1 MKDSFNREV
10 DYLRISVTDRC
21 NLRCSYCMPEGIEK
35 VSHEAIMRNEE
46 IINIVKEASLI
57 GIKKIRITGGEPLVR
72 KGIVDLIKDISNVEG
87 IEEVAMTT
95 NGLLLKGQVGVLK
108 EAGLKRINLSLD
120 TLDAEKFK
128 QLTKAK
134 EMLDYH
140 AVINE
145 LIEHGM
151 TPIKLNVVLIKGIN
165 SDEIGDF
172 IELAD
177 QYDLLI
183 RFIELMPIGHLNFDW
198 ESHYISADE
207 VIKNYPLVHE
217 SNGKNT
223 VYYRVEGKRGRIG
236 FINPISHKFCGDCN
250 RIRLTSDGKLKPC
263 LHTDDEI
270 NVRGLTLEEVKQ
282 ELRRSIK
289 DKPSSHK
296 INEEDYEEIT
306 RTMNRIGG

>member
-1 MKDSFNREV
+1 
-10 DYLRISVTDRC
+10 
-21 NLRCSYCMPEGIEK
+21 MPDGIEK
-35 VSHEAIMRNEE
+35 VSHDAIMRHEE
-46 IINIVKEASLI
+46 IIDIVKEAALI

-72 KGIVDLIKDISNVEG
+72 KGIFDLIKEISSVNG

-95 NGLLLKGQVGVLK
+95 NGLLLRGHVKDLK
-108 EAGLKRINLSLD
+108 LAGLSRVNLSLD
-120 TLDAEKFK
+120 TLDSTKFK
-128 QLTKAK
+128 MLTKSK
-134 EMLDYH
+134 EMLDY
-140 AVINE
+140 IGIFEE

-165 SDEIGDF
+165 DDEINDF

-177 QYDLLI
+177 KYDLLI
-183 RFIELMPIGHLNFDW
+183 RFIELMPIGHLSFDW
-198 ESHYISADE
+198 ESHYLSTDE
-207 VIKNYPLVHE
+207 VVKKYPLVLE
-217 SNGKNT
+217 KSGKNT
-223 VYYRVEGKRGRIG
+223 VYYRVEGKKGLIG

-263 LHTDDEI
+263 LHTDEEI
-270 NVRGLTLEEVKQ
+270 NVRGLTLEEVKH

-296 INEEDYEEIT
+296 INDSDYEEIT

>member
-21 NLRCSYCMPEGIEK
+21 NLRCSYCMPDGIQK
-35 VSHEAIMRNEE
+35 VSHDNIMRNEE
-46 IINIVKEASLI
+46 IIDFVKESSKI

-72 KGIVDLIKDISNVEG
+72 KGILSLIEDISSMEG
-87 IEEVAMTT
+87 IEEVTMTT
-95 NGLLLKGQVGVLK
+95 NGLLLKDQIKELK
-108 EAGLKRINLSLD
+108 EAGLSRVNLSLD
-120 TLDAEKFK
+120 TLDETKFK

-134 EMLDYH
+134 TMLDYH
-140 AVINE
+140 GIIKG
-145 LIEHGM
+145 LIEHDM

-165 SDEIGDF
+165 DNEIGDF

-177 QYDLLI
+177 QYNLLV

-198 ESHYISADE
+198 ESHYISADD
-207 VIKNYPLVHE
+207 VVKNYPLE
-217 SNGKNT
+217 FDKQGKNT
-223 VYYRVEGKRGRIG
+223 VYYKVDGKKGRIG

-250 RIRLTSDGKLKPC
+250 RIRLTADGHIKPC
-263 LHTDDEI
+263 LHTDEEI
-270 NVRGLTLEEVKQ
+270 NIRGLTLEEVKQ
-282 ELRRSIK
+282 QLRRSIK

-296 INEEDYEEIT
+296 INEEDYQEIT